1 MENNEEGISLFQ
13 VIKVMLGRKIILA
26 CVTAGVALVAVLAI
40 LFGYNNMSQTYSA
53 TYTYS
58 NPTIISG
65 EYADGSAFNYRALAT
80 EAVLTSVKESD
91 SSFSSINIS
100 KMIDEDGISITGN
113 ITYDAEGKNVLSS
126 DYTITIKKK
135 MFKNQ
140 KQAKSFIK
148 ALSEYPVD
156 VNTSIVSKMTNDYY
170 LTSYE
175 DSYMYE
181 NMAQYL
187 NLQYEYLTTGYE
199 ELIETYGDK
208 ILSNGMSVSASLNK
222 LTSYFTENS
231 IEALESELKDNIYVR
246 NYDATKDEYESKYE
260 HYCALYASN
269 NNKIDVLEEK
279 VNSILTVAGSSSVDV
294 SAYTELIVQYTVENM
309 EYSEYIKYYGNVLG
323 KFDTTNPDYIEKA
336 TSAENEAF
344 ELKIQSYYSKL
355 FEYTKTYTDVLKE
368 VINSNDSVYFNKS
381 SVITQNGGLS
391 TIMALAVS
399 IVFGFVVACCTNLII
414 DRKKL
419 VPASCECNSNDSTK
433 KEDKVENEGE

>member
-58 NPTIISG
+58 NPTITSG

-80 EAVLTSVKESD
+80 EAVLKSVKESD
-91 SSFSSINIS
+91 SSFSSIDIS

-113 ITYDAEGKNVLSS
+113 ITYDTEGKNVLSS

-187 NLQYEYLTTGYE
+187 NLQYEYLTSGYE

-279 VNSILTVAGSSSVDV
+279 VNSILTAAGSSSVDV
-294 SAYTELIVQYTVENM
+294 SAYTDLIVEYTVENM

-323 KFDTTNPDYIEKA
+323 KFDTTDPNYIEKA
-336 TSAENEAF
+336 TDLENAAF

-355 FEYTKTYTDVLKE
+355 LEYTKTYTDVLKE

-381 SVITQNGGLS
+381 SIITQNGGLS

-399 IVFGFVVACCTNLII
+399 LVFGFVVACCTNLII

-419 VPASCECNSNDSTK
+419 VPTSYISDSKSN
-433 KEDKVENEGE
+433 EEEQDKNIESK